1 MIMMCPICKRQMTFN
16 MTYSNGQ
23 PFVYYTCACGYN
35 TLNQTYK
42 TASNTTMEE
51 IMVSDHT

>member
-1 MIMMCPICKRQMTFN
+1 MQSSKEMYLRYKKENPKKRRKLI
-16 MTYSNGQ
+16 
-23 PFVYYTCACGYN
+23 TCICGYN

-42 TASNTTMEE
+42 TAANTTMEE